1 MRLYEYQS
9 KMILAKYGIPIPRGR
24 VTSTASEARQIAD
37 DLGGRVVVK
46 SQVLTSGRGTVGGIL
61 LAKNSR
67 RAQQL
72 VTRLLD
78 MEIKG
83 FPVRRVLVDEAVQI
97 ADAWYVAIRIDRK
110 LRVPVLLASSLKDNS
125 NGNENIEEELMSL
138 PINPLLGIKDYQIR
152 DIAASIGLPA
162 KHWKQFIKVVHGLW
176 HAFLRMDATL
186 VEIKPLVVTEDARM
200 LALDALMIVDDNA
213 SFRHP
218 EFSEYWDLGVAPQSE
233 VEARKHG
240 LQYVKLKGNIGC
252 MVNGAGL
259 MMSIM
264 DLIDQFGGSP
274 ANFLDVGGGATPEK
288 VAAGFRLLLTDEN
301 VQAILVN
308 IFGGLTY
315 CDDVADGI
323 LIALQERQTRVP
335 IVIRMEG
342 TNAGEGRRK
351 LEDAHLVIA
360 DTLIDAVQKAIAF
373 SNGGWNGNPD

>member
-9 KMILAKYGIPIPRGR
+9 KMILAEFGIPIPRGR

-46 SQVLTSGRGTVGGIL
+46 SQVLTSGRGKVGGIL

-67 RAQQL
+67 KAQQL

-83 FPVRRVLVDEAVQI
+83 YPVRRVLVDEAVQI
-97 ADAWYVAIRIDRK
+97 AAAYYLAIRIDRK
-110 LRVPVLLASSLKDNS
+110 LRTPVLLASGL
-125 NGNENIEEELMSL
+125 NGKANDHENIEGDLL
-138 PINPLLGIKDYQIR
+138 TIPVNPLLGIKDYQIR
-152 DIAASIGLPA
+152 DIAASIGLPG
-162 KHWKQFIKVVHGLW
+162 KHWKQLIKVAHGLW
-176 HAFLRMDATL
+176 RAFLSMDATM
-186 VEIKPLVVTEDARM
+186 VEIKPLVVTEDERM
-200 LALDALMIVDDNA
+200 LALDALMIVDENA

-218 EFSEYWDLGVAPQSE
+218 EFSDYWDLGIAPLPE

-264 DLIDQFGGSP
+264 DLIDQFGGKA

-288 VAAGFRLLLTDEN
+288 VTAGFRLLLADDE
-301 VQAILVN
+301 VSAIVVN
-308 IFGGLTY
+308 IFGGLTR
-315 CDDVADGI
+315 CNDVADGI
-323 LIALQERQTRVP
+323 LAALDERQPRVP
-335 IVIRMEG
+335 IVVRMEG
-342 TNAGEGRRK
+342 TYAGEARK
-351 LEDAHLVIA
+351 MLEEAQLVMA
-360 DTLIDAVQKAIAF
+360 DTLIGAVQKAITF
-373 SNGGWNGNPD
+373 SDGGWNGYLD

>member
-110 LRVPVLLASSLKDNS
+110 LRAPVLLASSLKDNS

-259 MMSIM
+259 MMSLM

-301 VQAILVN
+301 VQSILVN